1 MGISRVR
8 WMFMTS
14 GRNLPRLESAEAVTR
29 EFELRRSC
37 ASGWAESDSSMS
49 MSSSDRDE
57 LDEAEDLRRRFE
69 GGSEVDA
76 QSGTGF
82 RRSNCRLR
90 RFTYSGPVTISS
102 ASLTRNFRSRGFP
115 AREIVNLSSSLSCQA
130 GSSPSDCS
138 SSDPGRA
145 IKSLSLTSEGP
156 ASIKKSWDIC

>member
-1 MGISRVR
+1 
-8 WMFMTS
+8 MTS
-14 GRNLPRLESAEAVTR
+14 GRNLPRLESAEAVMR

-37 ASGWAESDSSMS
+37 ASGWADIDSSSMS
-49 MSSSDRDE
+49 ISSSDRDE

-82 RRSNCRLR
+82 KRSNCRLN

-102 ASLTRNFRSRGFP
+102 ASVTRNFRSRGFP

-130 GSSPSDCS
+130 GSSPSDCA
-138 SSDPGRA
+138 SSDPARA
-145 IKSLSLTSEGP
+145 IKSLLLTSEGP
-156 ASIKKSWDIC
+156 ASIKKS